1 MYNKILKLPNQRTRN
16 RMCNFQTSKNKWKIK
31 KCNHL
36 IEDEKRGK
44 ASTMGKAKTKM
55 A

>member
-16 RMCNFQTSKNKWKIK
+16 RMCNFQTSKKNWKIK

-36 IEDEKRGK
+36 IEEGK
-44 ASTMGKAKTKM
+44 SKQNGKSKNKKTKM
-55 A
+55 V